1 MWNRLISFAP
11 FIMQGVVLM
20 LNLQQLKKYCLSKK
34 GVYED
39 FPFDD
44 ETLVFKVGSKMF
56 ALTNINEKE
65 LKVNLKCDPMMA
77 QDLRR
82 EYVAIKP
89 GYHMNKIHWNTV
101 EIDGSI
107 DDKII
112 EMLIDISYDLVFKG
126 LKKKER
132 EEINTKG

>member
-1 MWNRLISFAP
+1 MI
-11 FIMQGVVLM
+11 G
-20 LNLQQLKKYCLSKK
+20 LQQLKEYCLSKK

-39 FPFDD
+39 FPFDE

-56 ALTNINEKE
+56 AFTDINAKA
-65 LKVNLKCDPMMA
+65 LKVNLKCDPIMS

-82 EYVAIKP
+82 DYAAIKP

-107 DDKII
+107 DDEFIK
-112 EMLIDISYDLVFKG
+112 MLIDISYDLVFKG
-126 LKKKER
+126 LRKNEKKE
-132 EEINTKG
+132 ILG

>member
-1 MWNRLISFAP
+1 MID
-11 FIMQGVVLM
+11 I
-20 LNLQQLKKYCLSKK
+20 QQLKKYCLSKK
-34 GVYED
+34 GVSED

-65 LKVNLKCDPMMA
+65 LKVNLKCDPIMA
-77 QDLRR
+77 QDLRQ
-82 EYVAIKP
+82 EYEAIKP

-101 EIDGSI
+101 EIDGTI
-107 DDKII
+107 DDNMI

-132 EEINTKG
+132 EEIDRSK

>member
-1 MWNRLISFAP
+1 MD
-11 FIMQGVVLM
+11 
-20 LNLQQLKKYCLSKK
+20 LQELKNYCLNKK

-44 ETLVFKVGSKMF
+44 ETLVLKVGSKMF
-56 ALTNINEKE
+56 ALTNINEKD
-65 LKVNLKCDPMMA
+65 LKVNLKCDPIMS

-82 EYVAIKP
+82 EFNAIKP

-107 DDKII
+107 DDKTIK
-112 EMLIDISYDLVFKG
+112 MLIDISYDLVFKG
-126 LKKKER
+126 LKKRER
-132 EEINTKG
+132 EEILK

>member
-1 MWNRLISFAP
+1 M
-11 FIMQGVVLM
+11 
-20 LNLQQLKKYCLSKK
+20 NLEGLKNYCLCKK
-34 GVYED
+34 GVYEH

-65 LKVNLKCDPMMA
+65 LKINLKCDPIMA

-89 GYHMNKIHWNTV
+89 GYHMNKDHWNTV
-101 EIDGSI
+101 EVDGSME
-107 DDKII
+107 DKII

-126 LKKKER
+126 LRKKER
-132 EEINTKG
+132 EEILTKTK

>member
-1 MWNRLISFAP
+1 M
-11 FIMQGVVLM
+11 
-20 LNLQQLKKYCLSKK
+20 NLQEIKDYCLSKK

-44 ETLVFKVGSKMF
+44 ETLVLKVGSKMF
-56 ALTNINEKE
+56 ALTNINEKD
-65 LKVNLKCDPMMA
+65 LKVNLKCDPIMS

-82 EYVAIKP
+82 EFNAIKP

-107 DDKII
+107 EDKTVK
-112 EMLIDISYDLVFKG
+112 MLIDISYDLVFKG
-126 LKKKER
+126 LKKRER
-132 EEINTKG
+132 EEILK